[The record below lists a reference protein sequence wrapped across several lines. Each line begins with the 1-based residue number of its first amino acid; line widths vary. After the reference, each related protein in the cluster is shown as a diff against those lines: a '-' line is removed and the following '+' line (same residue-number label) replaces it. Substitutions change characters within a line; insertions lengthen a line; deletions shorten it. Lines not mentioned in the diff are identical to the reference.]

1 MSGQLTEGH
10 APRIGLI
17 RQGTAFLSYRHTDG
31 TSCDREQAA
40 EQIGS
45 FGQPLQ
51 AASVGRVRS
60 PF

>member
-1 MSGQLTEGH
+1 V
-10 APRIGLI
+10 LI
-17 RQGTAFLSYRHTDG
+17 RQGTAFLSHRHTDG

-40 EQIGS
+40 EQIDPLR
-45 FGQPLQ
+45 QPLQ